1 MVLVGNKLDLCEGV
15 ENGENQRMVSK
26 MAAEAF
32 ATANDMHYFETSA
45 KDGTGVQELMDDVMG

>member
-1 MVLVGNKLDLCEGV
+1 
-15 ENGENQRMVSK
+15 

-45 KDGTGVQELMDDVMG
+45 KDGTGVQELMDDVMGQAFEIALQNLQSITGESAA